1 MCSACRFRTAA
12 FEAQKKGLRARTP
25 DPVLAV
31 VGLRWTAIEPD
42 DGHATDTPDTSSTG
56 TREIKLRIY
65 MDRRIRPAP
74 TAGMRHSCARCAD
87 AQSDPAAIA

>member
-1 MCSACRFRTAA
+1 MQDYGNPSRNNIEPSGPDMRYYGGLLACVARLGSGPLRLKP
-12 FEAQKKGLRARTP
+12 KKGQRARTP

-65 MDRRIRPAP
+65 GQA
-74 TAGMRHSCARCAD
+74 H
-87 AQSDPAAIA
+87 